1 MPPSP
6 FGTALCI
13 AFPLIFNILN
23 VSEKLNASAEAKA
36 VYSPKECPA
45 KKLALF
51 KSNLNSF
58 FKS

>member
-13 AFPLIFNILN
+13 AFPLIFKIFN
-23 VSEKLNASAEAKA
+23 VSEKLNTSAEAKA

-51 KSNLNSF
+51 KSNVKF
-58 FKS
+58 FF